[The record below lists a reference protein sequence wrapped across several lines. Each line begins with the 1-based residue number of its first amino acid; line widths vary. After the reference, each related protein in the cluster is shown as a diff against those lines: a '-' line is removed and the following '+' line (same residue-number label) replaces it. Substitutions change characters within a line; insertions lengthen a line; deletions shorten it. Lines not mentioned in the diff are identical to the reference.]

1 MNWAEVVLWQ
11 PGPLREYATACER
24 AQHSLRAQAEELVA
38 ALNSLTGTG
47 RTVTAAQNALRK
59 EIASIEKQVNFLISS
74 AEIASMA
81 VQEITDIRADV
92 EDIQQTA
99 FNFGAHIDPSGAVS
113 FVRSLLLEVLE
124 FAQDP
129 GGYMKTRGEILGRKI
144 GEVIAKATELK
155 VMLGLRIAQLLTD
168 TYDNG
173 VNYSATAPVRP
184 KFPPASASEQEVA
197 AWWSSLSPSDK
208 DWMIQTY
215 PTEIGNLDGV
225 DFTSRNKANR
235 IMLDRKIAE
244 TSEEYNMYLESLPG
258 EPSEGQLKHL
268 QHLYNRM
275 MACKN
280 VKTALDREFTDSD
293 HTPRYLLAFDTS
305 GPNVLAALSQNN
317 PDTTDHV
324 GVIVPGMTTNVKDSV
339 LDYDTKSRTMREEA
353 ERQVNAGETVAM
365 VEFLNYEAPQD
376 VASVITADMART
388 GARRL
393 AGFLNGLDASREHGA
408 GDAHVA
414 VAAHS
419 FGSTTAGI
427 AATLVGEGVIDDL
440 TQFGS
445 PGSGVQDVSELH
457 VPRGH
462 AWVSAAPYVNDL
474 VQGVGPDHDFGKN
487 PALMPGYRHL
497 SGDVGPIKMMTTQ
510 GPNGP
515 ITHPDPIGLHSAY
528 FEKNT
533 PANIAIASV
542 IAGKPKV

>member
-11 PGPLREYATACER
+11 PGPLQEYATACER

-129 GGYMKTRGEILGRKI
+129 GGYIKTRGEILGRKI

-184 KFPPASASEQEVA
+184 KLPPASASEQEVA

-280 VKTALDREFTDSD
+280 VKTALNREFTDSD

-462 AWVSAAPYVNDL
+462 AWVSAAPY
-474 VQGVGPDHDFGKN
+474 
-487 PALMPGYRHL
+487 
-497 SGDVGPIKMMTTQ
+497 
-510 GPNGP
+510 
-515 ITHPDPIGLHSAY
+515 PDPIGLHSAY
-528 FEKNT
+528 FKKNT